1 MINLQ
6 TLKVKIQ
13 NVDIAPM
20 VLSLTMF
27 ETIKGNARGSL
38 TVQDNVNFMD
48 TFIPSSAHA
57 PIQIQWQY
65 MGYMFTNEFYVD
77 GIEKM
82 EIIKTGK
89 KYQMH
94 FLAYTTMNSQLKKIN
109 GAYSGRGDEIIH
121 KIYRETN
128 PVLKNSTFFRDSRSI
143 TKGRYVVPN
152 IKSAE
157 ALTSVV
163 NSCYDVNKSP
173 LFMYQRIA
181 DEGGTRLT
189 SLFDMDKNEFGI
201 QELTGV
207 MTHTQRFTLKAS
219 LAGTT
224 EESDGLDVRDEIG
237 TVSQFVM
244 DEFNTHY
251 TSKLASGFYGSKIQ
265 QIGLDETSTKDLPP
279 AELTDVA
286 LTSFKL
292 QNSLYDDDIK
302 SVFSTMCEP
311 EAHAAHNQK
320 RRVFNVRMNA
330 MGTVAVPGLSCGFS
344 IATDSGG
351 SNRSKSKTDSKY
363 IISSIQHRFT
373 MEDGDFA
380 YAQDISL
387 IRDGTGD
394 L

>member
-1 MINLQ
+1 MLNLQ
-6 TLKVKIQ
+6 SLKVTVQ

-27 ETIKGNARGSL
+27 ETIKGNVRGSL
-38 TVQDNVNFMD
+38 SVQDNVNFMD

-65 MGYMFTNEFYVD
+65 ESYMFTNEFYID

-89 KYQMH
+89 KYQIQ
-94 FLAYTTMNSQLKKIN
+94 FLAYTTLNGQLKKIN
-109 GAYSGRGDEIIH
+109 DAYSGRGDEIIH
-121 KIYRETN
+121 KIFRETN
-128 PVLKNSTFFRDSRSI
+128 PVLKNSTFFRDSKSI

-157 ALTSVV
+157 AITNVV
-163 NSCYDVNKSP
+163 NSCYDINKSP
-173 LFMYQRIA
+173 LLMYQRVA
-181 DEGGTRLT
+181 DEGATRLT

-201 QELTGV
+201 SELNGMITNKR
-207 MTHTQRFTLKAS
+207 TFTLKAA
-219 LAGTT
+219 LAGAD

-237 TVSQFVM
+237 TVGQFVM

-265 QIGLDETSTKDLPP
+265 QIGIDETKTEDLAP
-279 AELTDVA
+279 AEITDIA

-292 QNSLYDDDIK
+292 QNSLYDDDVK

-320 RRVFNVRMNA
+320 RRVFNIRMSA
-330 MGTVAVPGLSCGFS
+330 MGTVAIPGLSCGFS

-373 MEDGDFA
+373 MEDGEHR

>member
-6 TLKVKIQ
+6 SLKVTVQ

-27 ETIKGNARGSL
+27 ETIKGNVRGSL
-38 TVQDNVNFMD
+38 SVQDNVNFMD
-48 TFIPSSAHA
+48 NFIPSSSHA

-65 MGYMFTNEFYVD
+65 ESYMFTNEFYID

-89 KYQMH
+89 KYQIH

-109 GAYSGRGDEIIH
+109 GSYSGRGDEIIH
-121 KIYRETN
+121 QIFRETN
-128 PVLKNSTFFRDSRSI
+128 PVLKNATLFRDSRSI

-152 IKSAE
+152 IKAVE
-157 ALTSVV
+157 ALTNVV
-163 NSCYDVNKSP
+163 NSCYDNEKTP
-173 LFMYQRIA
+173 LMMYQRVA
-181 DEGGTRLT
+181 DEGATRLT
-189 SLFDMDKNEFGI
+189 SLGDMDKNEFGI
-201 QELTGV
+201 TETTGFYSN
-207 MTHTQRFTLKAS
+207 TTTFTLKAS
-219 LAGTT
+219 LAGAG
-224 EESDGLDVRDEIG
+224 EADGIDVRDEIG
-237 TVSQFVM
+237 TVGQFVM
-244 DEFNTHY
+244 DEFNTNY
-251 TSKLASGFYGSKIQ
+251 TAKLASGFYGSKIQ
-265 QIGLDETSTKDLPP
+265 QIGLDETSTKDLPT

-292 QNSLYDDDIK
+292 QNSLYDDDVK
-302 SVFSTMCEP
+302 SVFSTVCEP
-311 EAHAAHNQK
+311 EAHAAYNQK
-320 RRVFNVRMNA
+320 RRIFNMRMSA

-351 SNRSKSKTDSKY
+351 SNRSSSKTDAKY
-363 IISSIQHRFT
+363 IIASIQHRFV
-373 MEDGDFA
+373 MDDGKFA

-394 L
+394 I